1 MFPTFYELEKHIT
14 LKKNKN
20 MLLLFGSDHQ
30 DAIFIEKTHGQYCV
44 KIKKFNARD
53 YSVVAFYNSLNDAL
67 EKHEPLGFK
76 LFQGIIKGIPLEII
90 NL

>member
-1 MFPTFYELEKHIT
+1 MFPTFSELEKHMT

-20 MLLLFGSDHQ
+20 ILILIGKDYQ
-30 DAIFIEKTHGQYCV
+30 DAVFIEKVHGQICV
-44 KIKKFNARD
+44 KIKKFNSKD
-53 YSVVAFYNSLNDAL
+53 YSVIAFYNSLGDAL
-67 EKHEPLGFK
+67 ETQEPLGFK